1 MAPDNRSSVW
11 FHELAAP
18 DVVDYAKNVCD
29 VAILPLGAIEQH
41 GPHCPCASDALNA
54 IGMSE
59 LIAKKSG
66 AMVLPSP
73 MYGSHPYHHWGVQGT
88 IPLRFETHTAVIEDI
103 VRGALVAGFNKF
115 ILLSAH
121 GQVSSTIVAV
131 HKLGIEGHFVLSLHW
146 YDFLRDNQ

>member
-1 MAPDNRSSVW
+1 MASDKRSSVW

-29 VAILPLGAIEQH
+29 VAILPLGAIDQH

-73 MYGSHPYHHWGVQGT
+73 MYG
-88 IPLRFETHTAVIEDI
+88 
-103 VRGALVAGFNKF
+103 
-115 ILLSAH
+115 
-121 GQVSSTIVAV
+121 
-131 HKLGIEGHFVLSLHW
+131 
-146 YDFLRDNQ
+146 